1 MTSYS
6 NKGTREQNRAYFDE
20 SGGLIYHGRRLLKGT
35 GYFGPPVED
44 LKELVKMDPNKD
56 FAEATQGC
64 KEVKSS
70 AKHRTRKS

>member
-1 MTSYS
+1 MKAAVSSTTVA
-6 NKGTREQNRAYFDE
+6 NPQ
-20 SGGLIYHGRRLLKGT
+20 GT
-35 GYFGPPVED
+35 GIFGPPVED
-44 LKELVKMDPNKD
+44 LKELVQMDPKKD